1 MVGVLEAVT
10 TIFVAD
16 PRQAFQEHIE
26 RAVED
31 YGFAT
36 SGVPDL
42 VLTPD
47 STTAKFW
54 SRKNVPV
61 LLYDFGDTI
70 DITGLMVIVFAVL
83 EQE

>member
-16 PRQAFQEHIE
+16 PRQAFQEQIE

-36 SGVPDL
+36 SGQPDL

-47 STTAKFW
+47 TRTAAAW
-54 SRKNVPV
+54 SRKNVLVV
-61 LLYDFGDTI
+61 LYEYEDHVDVA
-70 DITGLMVIVFAVL
+70 GLMVTVL
-83 EQE
+83 AMLDP